1 MMTQVL
7 VVDDV
12 PAMAEQY
19 AYDLK
24 RVGGYSAI
32 VASGG
37 DEALDILGREPVD
50 CVVLDLEMPG
60 IDGFEVLRRLQ
71 QRGID
76 TPVIVYTGAGNYDRC
91 IQAVRLGAYGFVDKA
106 EPIERVVQEIENA
119 VSRGRLVRELHTLR
133 SRFDGDT
140 PLIGESAPMKALRQA
155 IARVSPIPSS
165 VLIMGES
172 GTGKELV
179 ARELHRLGPGEKTPL
194 VAVNSAALPEQLVES
209 ELFGHERGAFTGA
222 DRLRRG
228 AFENAGSGTLFLDE
242 VGELPLP
249 AQAKLLRV
257 LEDRKVTRLG
267 GDRPFAISARVVA
280 ATNRDLE
287 KEVEAG
293 RFRQDLFYRL
303 NVHTLRVPSLRERLA
318 DVPVLVEHLLR
329 AIASHLRIRPKTI
342 APEAVALLSAY
353 DWRKN
358 NVRELRNCLERMMI
372 ASDSAIITAADAPP
386 EVLGEDRDEGS
397 DPAAPAGTLRAL
409 RAQAER
415 QIVVSALDKHDWHVT
430 KTAEALG
437 LADHSSLL
445 KLMRRH
451 GLSKSTHRDK
461 DN

>member
-1 MMTQVL
+1 MMTQIL

-24 RVGGYSAI
+24 RVGGYNTMA
-32 VASGG
+32 ASGG

-60 IDGFEVLRRLQ
+60 VDGFEVLRRVQ

-76 TPVIVYTGAGNYDRC
+76 TPVIVYTGAGNYERC
-91 IQAVRLGAYGFVDKA
+91 VQAVRLGAYGFVDKA

-119 VSRGRLVRELHTLR
+119 VSRGRLVKELQTLR
-133 SRFDGDT
+133 SRVESET
-140 PLIGESAPMKALRQA
+140 SLIGDSAPMRALRQA
-155 IARVSPIPSS
+155 IARVAPIPSS

-257 LEDRKVTRLG
+257 LEDRRVTRIG
-267 GDRPFAISARVVA
+267 GERALAITARIVA

-293 RFRQDLFYRL
+293 RFRQDLYYRL
-303 NVHTLRVPSLRERLA
+303 NVHTLRVPPLRERLS

-329 AIASHLRIRPKTI
+329 AIASHLRVRPKTI
-342 APEAVALLSAY
+342 SPEAVTLLAAY

-372 ASDSAIITAADAPP
+372 ASDAAVITAADAPP
-386 EVLGEDRDEGS
+386 EIAGDDRDEGA
-397 DPAAPAGTLRAL
+397 DPSAPAGTLKAL

-415 QIVVSALDKHDWHVT
+415 QIVVGALDKHDWHVT
-430 KTAEALG
+430 RTAEALG

-445 KLMRRH
+445 KIMRRH
-451 GLSKSTHRDK
+451 GLTKSSRDA
-461 DN
+461 

>member
-1 MMTQVL
+1 MTSHVL

-24 RVGGYSAI
+24 RVGHYHTT
-32 VASGG
+32 VAAGG
-37 DEALDILGREPVD
+37 DQALDILAREPID

-76 TPVIVYTGAGNYDRC
+76 TPVIVYTGTGSYDRC
-91 IQAVRLGAYGFVDKA
+91 VQAVRLGAYGFVDKA

-119 VSRGRLVRELHTLR
+119 VSRGQLVRELRSLQ
-133 SRFDGDT
+133 SRFDSDT
-140 PLIGESAPMKALRQA
+140 PLIGDSAPMRSLRDAL
-155 IARVSPIPSS
+155 ARVAPIPSS
-165 VLIMGES
+165 VLIVGES

-179 ARELHRLGPGEKTPL
+179 ARELHRLGPGVKTPL

-209 ELFGHERGAFTGA
+209 ELFGHERGAFTSA

-228 AFENAGSGTLFLDE
+228 AFENAGNGTLFLDE

-257 LEDRKVTRLG
+257 LEDRKVMRVG
-267 GDRPFAISARVVA
+267 GDRAIAITARVVA

-287 KEVEAG
+287 REVDAG
-293 RFRQDLFYRL
+293 RFRQDLYYRL
-303 NVHTLRVPSLRERLA
+303 NVHTLRVPPLRERLS
-318 DVPVLVEHLLR
+318 DIPLLVEHLLR
-329 AIASHLRIRPKTI
+329 TIASHLRVRPKTI
-342 APEAVALLSAY
+342 APDAVALLASY

-372 ASDSAIITAADAPP
+372 ASDAPVIGVADAPP
-386 EVLGEDRDEGS
+386 EMRGDDRDDSS
-397 DPAAPAGTLRAL
+397 DPTAPAGTLKAMK
-409 RAQAER
+409 AQAER
-415 QIVVSALDKHDWHVT
+415 QIVLAALDRNEWHIT
-430 KTAEALG
+430 RTADALG

-445 KLMRRH
+445 KIMRRH
-451 GLSKSTHRDK
+451 GLSKTHK
-461 DN
+461 D

>member
-1 MMTQVL
+1 MTLQVL

-24 RVGGYSAI
+24 RVARCSTTVAGGGA
-32 VASGG
+32 
-37 DEALDILGREPVD
+37 EALDILSREAID

-76 TPVIVYTGAGNYDRC
+76 TPVIVYTGAGSYDRC
-91 IQAVRLGAYGFVDKA
+91 VQAVRLGAYSFIDKA
-106 EPIERVVQEIENA
+106 EPIERVIQEIENA
-119 VSRGRLVRELHTLR
+119 VSRARLVKEVR
-133 SRFDGDT
+133 SLQSRVDGDT
-140 PLIGESAPMKALRQA
+140 SLIGDSPPMRSLRDA
-155 IARVSPIPSS
+155 IARVAPIPST
-165 VLIMGES
+165 VLIFGES

-179 ARELHRLGPGEKTPL
+179 ARELHRRGPGEKTPL

-228 AFENAGSGTLFLDE
+228 AFENAASGTLFLDE

-257 LEDRKVTRLG
+257 LEDRKVMRLG
-267 GDRPFAISARVVA
+267 GDRAVTINARVVV

-287 KEVEAG
+287 REVEAG

-303 NVHTLRVPSLRERLA
+303 NVHTLRVPALRDRLA
-318 DVPVLVEHLLR
+318 DVPALVDHLLR
-329 AIASHLRIRPKTI
+329 TVAVQIRVRPKAI
-342 APEAVALLSAY
+342 APEAVALLAAY

-358 NVRELRNCLERMMI
+358 NVRELRNCLERMII
-372 ASDSAIITAADAPP
+372 ASDGAVIGAADVPP
-386 EVLGEDRDEGS
+386 EIQSDDRDDLPDVG
-397 DPAAPAGTLRAL
+397 AAPGTLKAL
-409 RAQAER
+409 KAQAER
-415 QIVVSALDKHDWHVT
+415 QIVLGALEKHDWHVT
-430 KTAEALG
+430 RTAEALG

-445 KLMRRH
+445 KVMRRH
-451 GLSKSTHRDK
+451 GLSKSTTRDA
-461 DN
+461 

>member
-1 MMTQVL
+1 MTTQVL

-24 RVGGYSAI
+24 RLGHYRTT
-32 VASGG
+32 VAATG
-37 DEALDILGREPVD
+37 DQALDVLAREPID

-60 IDGFEVLRRLQ
+60 TDGFEVLRRLQ

-76 TPVIVYTGAGNYDRC
+76 TPVIVYTGTGNFDRC
-91 IQAVRLGAYGFVDKA
+91 VQAVRLGASGFVDKA

-119 VSRGRLVRELHTLR
+119 ISRGRLVQELRSLR
-133 SRFDGDT
+133 SRIDGDT
-140 PLIGESAPMKALRQA
+140 ALIGDSAPMRSLREA
-155 IARVSPIPSS
+155 IARVAPIPST
-165 VLIMGES
+165 VLIVGES

-179 ARELHRLGPGEKTPL
+179 ARELHRRGPGEKAPL

-228 AFENAGSGTLFLDE
+228 AFENAGNGTLLLDE

-257 LEDRKVTRLG
+257 LEDRKARRVG
-267 GDRPFAISARVVA
+267 GDREISIAARVVA

-287 KEVEAG
+287 REVEAG
-293 RFRQDLFYRL
+293 RFRQDLYYRL
-303 NVHTLRVPSLRERLA
+303 NVHTLRVPPLRERLS
-318 DVPVLVEHLLR
+318 DVPALIDHLLQT
-329 AIASHLRIRPKTI
+329 IASQLRVRPKTM
-342 APEAVALLSAY
+342 APKAVALLTAY

-372 ASDSAIITAADAPP
+372 ASDTSVIGVADAPP
-386 EVLGEDRDEGS
+386 EIRDEER
-397 DPAAPAGTLRAL
+397 DDAPDVTAAPGTLKAL
-409 RAQAER
+409 KAQAER
-415 QIVVSALDKHDWHVT
+415 QIVLGALEACDWHVT
-430 KTAEALG
+430 RTAEALG

-445 KLMRRH
+445 KIMRRH
-451 GLSKSTHRDK
+451 GLSKGTHRDA
-461 DN
+461 